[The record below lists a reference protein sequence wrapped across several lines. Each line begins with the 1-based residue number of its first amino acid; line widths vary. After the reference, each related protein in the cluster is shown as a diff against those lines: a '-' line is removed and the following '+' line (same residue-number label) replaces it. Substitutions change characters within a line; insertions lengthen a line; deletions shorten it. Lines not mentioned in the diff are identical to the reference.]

1 MKSKANWSAQLNIL
15 SKSTAPVIP
24 DLENCSEEW
33 AEHRKQTRIVWVLF
47 AGWIPYGAL
56 SFMLLNWL
64 HLAAAI
70 WVAIILYVI
79 VLVVFSVSVSN
90 FACPRC
96 GERFY
101 AWGRWG
107 LGHNSFAR
115 KCGNCGLRKW
125 QCE

>member
-1 MKSKANWSAQLNIL
+1 MKANKNDQLTIL
-15 SKSTAPVIP
+15 GNSTAYVIR
-24 DLENCSEEW
+24 DLQNCSKEW
-33 AEHRKQTRIVWVLF
+33 TKHRKQTRIVWALV

-70 WVAIILYVI
+70 WVAIIPYLL
-79 VLVVFSVSVSN
+79 VLVVLSVSVSN

-101 AWGRWG
+101 AWGSWG

-115 KCGNCGLRKW
+115 KCRNCGLRKY
-125 QCE
+125 QCD